1 MEIKMNKEYFKSPQA
16 IFKMLE
22 IVSMSQ
28 LTKKL
33 AALKLLL
40 KLFN

>member
-1 MEIKMNKEYFKSPQA
+1 
-16 IFKMLE
+16 MLE

-40 KLFN
+40 KLFNWFRGTWL